1 MSKNNQ
7 DTLTK
12 VIRIRQSGVRSINVE
27 ADLQNNS
34 LLNEYVFTGQSRSS
48 LERML
53 VRFEGNSPARS
64 WTLTGP
70 YGSGKSYYGLFL
82 MNLMG
87 TAQPSHKNVLK
98 QLKSVDEILANQ
110 VKHVLNHGSTLGL
123 LPIPVTGFRA
133 SLQDCIKHGLRQSLA
148 KFHSSTNI
156 KHLLRELDHWNA
168 SIESRV
174 ITQWLKKLTEVLR
187 EQGYLG
193 ALMVFDEMGKP
204 LEYAASHP
212 EVTDIYL
219 LQELAEFANRSGE
232 APFVFIGI
240 LHQAFE
246 RYAIH
251 LDSKTQREW
260 SKVQGRF
267 EDIAFQEPPTQQ
279 LRLLA
284 KAIEYLDEKSIKG
297 TLSSLKEIAGNIAG
311 NGWCPPMLKSE
322 ELTNLALQSFPFHP
336 TSLIA
341 LPYLF
346 KRLAQNERSIF
357 AYLASH
363 EPAGFQDF
371 ISQNSISSF
380 VRLPDLFDY
389 LSANFQG
396 RLYATGRARAITE
409 TMDRLSNTI
418 NPELTQIETNVL
430 KTIGLLNWLAEVS
443 HLYASEDSI
452 LDALQSQ
459 DVTKGEIQKAL
470 KSLQSRSLIVYRRF
484 NKTYS
489 IWQGSDVDIEERL
502 QEARQ
507 QLGGT
512 FSIAEAVQKYLPPRP
527 IVARRH
533 SYTFGVTRYFEVRYV
548 DALTYKQLNLSPA
561 AGASGIVVVCLSA
574 NFAEAE
580 QFAQWASSAEIASR
594 ANLVVGVL
602 EKSGRLTELL
612 SEIRALH
619 WVQDNTGELHGDP
632 VARRELRTRFS
643 AVETLIQNEIENAL
657 SSHRLTDATLCK
669 WLYKGKSLPVKKNEG
684 LSHLLSKVC
693 DALYDQSPVIWNEI
707 INRRVLS
714 SQGAAARRNLI
725 EKMLTHSAELNLGI
739 EGFPPERSIYE
750 SLMKASGLHKE
761 FKKGHWEFVAPKN
774 SDVLTLA
781 PAWHEIS
788 SFVFSDTFEPRSV
801 AELFKLLTAPPYG
814 VTDGVLPILL
824 CLFVII
830 HQDETT
836 LYREGSL
843 LPEPSIADW
852 EVLLRRPELFDVAG
866 CRIAGTR
873 QAIIERFARGYQTDA
888 AVMPVVRTLIR
899 GLKSLPE
906 HTWKTNR
913 ISKYAQGIRNAVDQ
927 AKSPEKL
934 LFSDLPLALEL
945 EPFED
950 KRLDKDKV
958 DQFFK
963 RLNNALTEL
972 SNETP
977 RLLEWGRDKWL
988 EACGLG
994 AGEDNWNLFRT
1005 LAGELTPHV
1014 TNSNLLPL
1022 LKRAVETQDGRA
1034 ALESTLAY
1042 IANRPYKNWTDIDT
1056 DTFAEKVP
1064 VFAKMFRTA
1073 LKGYAPEASLSHEQ
1087 RRQSRVIA
1095 ENLRQQLKKAKSED
1109 PQVLRVALQMLLQ
1122 EIVDD
1127 QDTKL

>member
-1 MSKNNQ
+1 MSKSNL
-7 DTLTK
+7 TLAK
-12 VIRIRQSGVRSINVE
+12 VVRIRQSGARSINVE
-27 ADLQNNS
+27 SDLQNNS

-87 TAQPSHKNVLK
+87 TAQPSHRSVLK
-98 QLKSVDEILANQ
+98 QLRTIDPILAGQ
-110 VKHVLNHGSTLGL
+110 VTHVLNHGSTLGL

-133 SLQDCIKHGLRQSLA
+133 SLQECIKHGLRQSLGSLRENA
-148 KFHSSTNI
+148 NI
-156 KHLLRELDHWNA
+156 KARLKELEHWN
-168 SIESRV
+168 SSVESRS
-174 ITQWLKKLTEVLR
+174 ILQWLRKLTETLR

-193 ALMVFDEMGKP
+193 ALMVFDELGKP

-212 EVTDIYL
+212 DITDIYL
-219 LQELAEFANRSGE
+219 LQELAEFANRSGD
-232 APFVFIGI
+232 APFVFVSI

-246 RYAIH
+246 RYAAH

-260 SKVQGRF
+260 AKVQGRF

-284 KAIEYLDEKSIKG
+284 KAIEYLDEKAIKG
-297 TLSSLKEIAGNIAG
+297 MLPSVKETAEKTAS
-311 NGWCPPMLKSE
+311 NGWCPPMLKAE
-322 ELTNLALQSFPFHP
+322 EFTNLAIRSFPFHP

-371 ISQNSISSF
+371 ISKNTVDSF

-409 TMDRLSNTI
+409 TMDRLSNVT
-418 NPELTQIETNVL
+418 NPELTHLEANVL

-443 HLYASEDSI
+443 HLHATESSI
-452 LDALQSQ
+452 LDAMQSQ
-459 DVTKGEIQKAL
+459 DVAKSEIHKAL
-470 KSLQSRSLIVYRRF
+470 QNLQSRSLIVYRRF

-507 QLGGT
+507 QLSGS

-533 SYTFGVTRYFEVRYV
+533 SYTFGVTRYFEVRYL
-548 DALTYKQLNLSPA
+548 DAFMRDQARLSPA
-561 AGASGIVVVCLSA
+561 AGGSGIVLVCLAA
-574 NFAEAE
+574 NPAETE
-580 QFAQWASSAEIASR
+580 RFAQWAGSAEIASR
-594 ANLVVGVL
+594 TDLVIGIL
-602 EKSGRLTELL
+602 EKTGRLTELL

-619 WVQDNTGELHGDP
+619 WVHDNTGELHGDP

-643 AVETLIQNEIENAL
+643 ALETLIQNEIEIAL

-669 WLYKGKSLPVKKNEG
+669 WIYKGKRLVTKDNEG

-693 DALYDQSPVIWNEI
+693 DDLYDQSPVIWNEI
-707 INRRVLS
+707 INRRSIS

-725 EKMLTHSAELNLGI
+725 EKMLTKPTETYLGI
-739 EGFPPERSIYE
+739 EGFPPERSIYD
-750 SLMKASGLHKE
+750 SLLKASGLHRE
-761 FKKGHWEFVAPKN
+761 VKKGQWEFVAPKN
-774 SDVLTLA
+774 NDPLSLL
-781 PAWHEIS
+781 PAWREIS
-788 SFVFSDTFEPRSV
+788 QFVFNETFEPRRV
-801 AELFKLLTAPPYG
+801 AGLFKLLSAPPYG
-814 VTDGVLPILL
+814 ITDGILPILL
-824 CLFVII
+824 CVFLII
-830 HQDETT
+830 HRNETT

-843 LPEPSIADW
+843 LPDPSIADW
-852 EVLLRRPELFDVAG
+852 EVLLRRPELFSVAG
-866 CRIAGTR
+866 CRITGTR
-873 QAIIERFARGYQTDA
+873 QAIVERFARGYQTDP
-888 AVMPVVRTLIR
+888 AVMPVVRVLIR

-906 HTWKTNR
+906 HTWRTNR
-913 ISKYAQGIRNAVDQ
+913 ISHHAQGIRAAVDQ
-927 AKSPEKL
+927 AKSPERL

-950 KRLDKDKV
+950 RRLEKDKV
-958 DQFFK
+958 DEFFS
-963 RLNNALTEL
+963 RLSGALTEL

-977 RLLEWGRDKWL
+977 RLLEWGRDTWL
-988 EACGLG
+988 TACGLG
-994 AGEDNWNLFRT
+994 KGDDNWSLFRSMAVD
-1005 LAGELTPHV
+1005 LIPHV
-1014 TNSNLLPL
+1014 TNPTLLPL
-1022 LKRAVETQDGRA
+1022 LKRAAETDDNRA
-1034 ALESTLAY
+1034 ALESVLAY

-1056 DTFAEKVP
+1056 DVFSEKV
-1064 VFAKMFRTA
+1064 VVYAKAYRTA
-1073 LKGYAPEASLSHEQ
+1073 LKGYTPEASLSHEQ
-1087 RRQSRVIA
+1087 RKQSRTIA
-1095 ENLRQQLKKAKSED
+1095 DTLRQQLKKAGTDDS
-1109 PQVLRVALQMLLQ
+1109 QVLRVALQMLLQ
-1122 EIVDD
+1122 EMTDD
-1127 QDTKL
+1127 PETKL